1 MSAEAAAVRDSHANA
16 ALRWRAAPAAQ
27 FSWADWS
34 DGHVL
39 YHRLSGKTHFLNEAG
54 ATLLRE
60 LLADPGEA
68 FEADESLHGLLLRFE
83 ALGLV
88 ERMPRS

>member
-1 MSAEAAAVRDSHANA
+1 MSAGGSSTSVSHVDADC
-16 ALRWRAAPAAQ
+16 RWAAAPAAH
-27 FSWADWS
+27 FAWADWS

-39 YHRLSGKTHFLNEAG
+39 YHRPSGKTHFLNEAG
-54 ATLLRE
+54 AALLRE

-68 FEADESLHGLLLRFE
+68 FAADESLHGLLLRFE

-88 ERMPRS
+88 ERAPGA